1 MQLLRIFALSLF
13 AGCIGAGTVW
23 YGWGLAENTMSAL
36 KARRAASTASA
47 LEEDSNIET
56 PEPEEAAS

>member
-13 AGCIGAGTVW
+13 AGCICAGTVW
-23 YGWGLAENTMSAL
+23 YGWGLAENAMSL
-36 KARRAASTASA
+36 LRARRAAPGAPA
-47 LEEDSNIET
+47 PEENTGTET

>member
-23 YGWGLAENTMSAL
+23 YGWGLAENAMSVFS
-36 KARRAASTASA
+36 ARRAASATPAN
-47 LEEDSNIET
+47 EEDTEVET
-56 PEPEEAAS
+56 PQPEKAAS

>member
-23 YGWGLAENTMSAL
+23 YGWGLAENAMSVL
-36 KARRAASTASA
+36 RARRAASGTPAF
-47 LEEDSNIET
+47 EEVSNVEAA
-56 PEPEEAAS
+56 EPEETAP

>member
-13 AGCIGAGTVW
+13 AGCIGAGAVW
-23 YGWGLAENTMSAL
+23 YGWGLAENAVSVL
-36 KARRAASTASA
+36 RARRAASGTPT
-47 LEEDSNIET
+47 LEEDTDIEE

>member
-23 YGWGLAENTMSAL
+23 YGWGLAENAMSVL
-36 KARRAASTASA
+36 RARRAASGTPA
-47 LEEDSNIET
+47 LEEVSNLET
-56 PEPEEAAS
+56 AEPEETAP

>member
-13 AGCIGAGTVW
+13 AGCIGAGSVW
-23 YGWGLAENTMSAL
+23 YGWSLAENAVGVL
-36 KARRAASTASA
+36 RARRAAAGTATP
-47 LEEDSNIET
+47 EEDTDIET

>member
-23 YGWGLAENTMSAL
+23 YGWGLAENAMSVL
-36 KARRAASTASA
+36 SARRAASGTPA
-47 LEEDSNIET
+47 LEEDTEAET
-56 PEPEEAAS
+56 PQTEKAAS

>member
-23 YGWGLAENTMSAL
+23 YGWGLAENAASLLRT
-36 KARRAASTASA
+36 RRAASGTPAP
-47 LEEDSNIET
+47 EEDTGTET
-56 PEPEEAAS
+56 PKPEEAAS